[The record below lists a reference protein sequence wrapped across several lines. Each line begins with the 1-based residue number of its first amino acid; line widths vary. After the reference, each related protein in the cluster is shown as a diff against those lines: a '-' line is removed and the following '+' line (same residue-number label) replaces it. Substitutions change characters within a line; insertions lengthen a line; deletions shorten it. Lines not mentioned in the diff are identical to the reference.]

1 MAEVEFTAMEMI
13 QVHYVYV
20 SLLLHIIHMSIY
32 IYFHVETEY
41 LRVKTYSKLY
51 SEKLNIIFLQD

>member
-41 LRVKTYSKLY
+41 LRVID
-51 SEKLNIIFLQD
+51 IIFLQD